1 MLNVVAIMG
10 RLAADPQLKTT
21 TSGKSVASFRIANDS
36 GYKNADG
43 SSQTNWLD
51 VVAWGKT
58 AEFVCKYFQ
67 KGSLI
72 ALDGRLQSRTYQDK
86 NGQNRTVVEIVANNA
101 NFACAKNSLPSPVGE
116 GGAAAPDEG
125 QPYGSAPHPSA
136 PRTKGEPDVSY
147 SSGQNDDFALI
158 EDEGDLPF

>member
-86 NGQNRTVVEIVANNA
+86 NGQNRTAVEIVAQNA
-101 NFACAKNSLPSPVGE
+101 NFAGSKESAPVG
-116 GGAAAPDEG
+116 GGVHDAPR
-125 QPYGSAPHPSA
+125 QSA
-136 PRTKGEPDVSY
+136 PRTQGEPDVSY

>member
-21 TSGKSVASFRIANDS
+21 TSGKSVASFRIANDT

-58 AEFVCKYFQ
+58 SEFVCKYFP

-72 ALDGRLQSRTYQDK
+72 AIDGRLQSRSYQDK
-86 NGQNRTVVEIVANNA
+86 NGQNRTVVEIVAQNA
-101 NFACAKNSLPSPVGE
+101 NFAGSKESAPVG
-116 GGAAAPDEG
+116 
-125 QPYGSAPHPSA
+125 GSAPDAPRSST